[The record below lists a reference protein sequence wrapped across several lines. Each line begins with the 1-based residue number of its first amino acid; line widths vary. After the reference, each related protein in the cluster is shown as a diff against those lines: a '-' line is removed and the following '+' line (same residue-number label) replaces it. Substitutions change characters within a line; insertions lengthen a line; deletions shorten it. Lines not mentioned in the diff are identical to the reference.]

1 MIKETIN
8 TSITFPVP
16 VYEEIKLM
24 AQNDERSINS
34 MVNILIREALKRG
47 MWSEV
52 IRRLDEIERYVKK

>member
-16 VYEEIKLM
+16 IYEEIKLM

-34 MVNILIREALKRG
+34 MVNILIKEALKRG